1 MLERT
6 RKMKILIVDDSK
18 SMQKMIA
25 NSLRKAGYDGHD
37 YVFADHGEDGLKKI
51 EEENIDLILSDW
63 HMPVMDGLT
72 FIKSVKELGIK
83 TPMGMITTERSPER
97 VAEAKENGAMF
108 VVSKPFTPAQLSEAI
123 LEVLDD
129 TPDTS
134 SGGNIILPELED
146 IEDILLD
153 TLQKEAFAH
162 HAPISARGLFP
173 NVVGFYVN
181 MMQEIKAV
189 VILDRLF
196 VNIAAGAKFGSELE
210 AIYGHIENK
219 TIDANA
225 FDESSE
231 IFEQLSHFI
240 KETDDDHE
248 LTFRS
253 GHFIASQVAKLD
265 NIMNCPHNNIQ
276 SYIIEVRGYGTGR
289 MTLVGL

>member
-1 MLERT
+1 
-6 RKMKILIVDDSK
+6 MKILIVDDSK

-37 YVFADHGEDGLKKI
+37 YIFADHGEDGLLKLK
-51 EEENIDLILSDW
+51 EHNIDLILSDW

-72 FIKSVKELGIK
+72 FIKSVKDLGIQ

-97 VAEAKENGAMF
+97 VAEAKANGAMF

-129 TPDTS
+129 TPKS
-134 SGGNIILPELED
+134 SSTGNISLPELED
-146 IEDILLD
+146 IEDVLLD
-153 TLQKEAFAH
+153 TLKKEAFAH
-162 HAPISARGLFP
+162 HAQISARGLFP

-196 VNIAAGAKFGSELE
+196 VNMAAGAKYGTDIES
-210 AIYGHIENK
+210 IYSHIENK
-219 TIDANA
+219 TIDAKA
-225 FDESSE
+225 FDESSI
-231 IFEQLSHFI
+231 IFQQLCPFI
-240 KETDDDHE
+240 KEKDDE
-248 LTFRS
+248 LVYRS

-265 NIMNCPHNNIQ
+265 NIMNCTHNNIH
-276 SYIIEVRGYGTGR
+276 SYIIDIRGYGSGR

>member
-1 MLERT
+1 
-6 RKMKILIVDDSK
+6 MKILIVDDSK

-25 NSLRKAGYDGHD
+25 NSLKKAGYDGHEFI
-37 YVFADHGEDGLKKI
+37 FADHGEDGLLKLK
-51 EEENIDLILSDW
+51 EHSIDLILSDW

-72 FIKSVKELGIK
+72 FIKSVKELGVQ

-97 VAEAKENGAMF
+97 VAEAKSNGAMF

-129 TPDTS
+129 TPRA
-134 SGGNIILPELED
+134 SGGGHISLPELED
-146 IEDILLD
+146 IEDVLFNVLK
-153 TLQKEAFAH
+153 KEVFAH
-162 HAPISARGLFP
+162 HAPTSMRGLYP

-196 VNIAAGAKFGSELE
+196 VNIAAGAKFRIDIET
-210 AIYGHIENK
+210 IYAHIENM
-219 TIDANA
+219 TIDARA

-231 IFEQLSHFI
+231 IFSQLCPFIREKDEDELTYRSSHFI
-240 KETDDDHE
+240 T
-248 LTFRS
+248 
-253 GHFIASQVAKLD
+253 SQVAKLD
-265 NIMNCPHNNIQ
+265 NIMNCNHTNIQ
-276 SYIIEVRGYGTGR
+276 SYIVEIRGFGAGR